1 MYTFHEV
8 LLNFLRFFSSEC
20 SVIELYILI
29 TGITETKSDSNL
41 KKGYN
46 IPAPNSLRDESQSLS
61 SG

>member
-1 MYTFHEV
+1 MNIFV
-8 LLNFLRFFSSEC
+8 RFFIAYT
-20 SVIELYILI
+20 VIQCYILI

>member
-1 MYTFHEV
+1 MDIFS
-8 LLNFLRFFSSEC
+8 RFY
-20 SVIELYILI
+20 IEYNLIKFYILI

>member
-1 MYTFHEV
+1 M
-8 LLNFLRFFSSEC
+8 
-20 SVIELYILI
+20 